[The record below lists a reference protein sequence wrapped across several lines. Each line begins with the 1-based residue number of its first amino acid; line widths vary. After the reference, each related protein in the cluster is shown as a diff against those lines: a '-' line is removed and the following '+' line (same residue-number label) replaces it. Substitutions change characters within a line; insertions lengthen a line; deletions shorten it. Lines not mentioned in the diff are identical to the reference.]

1 MAKYTVR
8 EFCTSLGL
16 ETTGADY
23 IGAGIFLKVLCEKGV
38 AKEVDRI
45 NTSKSGKGR
54 KSVVYDVPET
64 FTLNVAAPVAA
75 APVEK
80 VEEVQPVEEPV
91 VEEVEAVEPVV
102 VEAATEEVVEAV
114 EEPVAAVVGP
124 SYSYDEGD
132 DDEDYADAA

>member
-1 MAKYTVR
+1 MAKFTVR
-8 EFCTSLGL
+8 EFCVSLGL

-54 KSVVYDVPET
+54 KSVVYEVPET

-80 VEEVQPVEEPV
+80 VEEVQHVEPV
-91 VEEVEAVEPVV
+91 VEEVVEAVEPV
-102 VEAATEEVVEAV
+102 VEAATEEVVEEV
-114 EEPVAAVVGP
+114 GEPVAAVVGP

-132 DDEDYADAA
+132 DDEDFADAA

>member
-1 MAKYTVR
+1 MAKFTVR
-8 EFCTSLGL
+8 EFCVSLGL

-23 IGAGIFLKVLCEKGV
+23 IGAGIFLKVLCDRGV

-54 KSVVYDVPET
+54 KSVVYEVPES
-64 FTLNVAAPVAA
+64 FTLSVAAPAA
-75 APVEK
+75 APVVEK
-80 VEEVQPVEEPV
+80 VEEVQPEPV
-91 VEEVEAVEPVV
+91 VEAVVEP
-102 VEAATEEVVEAV
+102 VVEAV
-114 EEPVAAVVGP
+114 EEPVVESVEEPVAVAAAVG